1 MLVLSVCAVA
11 ARFSTSPK
19 LATNARPF
27 LRGEE
32 WASHA
37 REICTKRYEWPNLT
51 ILTCL
56 ILLAVNEF
64 GTCHGGR
71 SWALGGQ
78 AIRMAYALQLHKNLE
93 HDPLASGDQKVK
105 LSFIDREIRR
115 RTMWACFLLD
125 RFTSSTIER
134 PAFITEA
141 SIEVPL
147 PVNERFFELDMPV
160 HSEYL
165 DGTPAPEPT
174 ANAPANGGDTA
185 TNLGLAACMIRAVA
199 GWGRALAYIN
209 SGGLAAD
216 SEPAWSEKSRFA
228 GLLREN
234 EELVQ
239 RLPSSYQW
247 SKDNLEVQVT
257 EKTAPQYLLLH
268 TTIPLITVFLN
279 QGCASALQA
288 NGVQD
293 APKDFLAKTST
304 RTFAAASR
312 ISQVLREGD
321 EGQISINAP
330 FAGYSAFTSTS
341 VQLLAMAS
349 ASPQLKTSAEA
360 NCSINVKYM
369 RRLMR
374 HWGMFHWMVE
384 DIRRQYKTSHEVSRK
399 GAAGAAGPIP
409 PLLQY
414 GDWFQQYPYGI
425 ADSDMMDPSVGRKHG
440 KGEDGVLEL
449 KSELQS
455 VEDFFS
461 TLSPVAPTSSE
472 LSNKPAPKRKAST
485 VTKKQAAAAA
495 AGGQQNDVKTNSDQ
509 QQQQQQQLKRRAS
522 EQVVSTQNQPP
533 AMNAAAAAAAARRFS
548 SPQGPQKLA
557 TPQNSQLFNNPTMGP
572 QTNSFM
578 AMSPTI
584 PQYQTQ
590 VTPNLNYFT
599 DVIPLPMNNQDAAS
613 IAAQQQAMYTMAAAG
628 SMTPNL
634 DSSPTWARQPQQM
647 TPGGGGG
654 ANGQQQVVSANMF
667 NAGAGAGDASSWF
680 IPYDVEAGDMGS
692 QDMLMSSA
700 SNMDPFDSIFMSAAQ
715 PVTQGQNMTV
725 PARFPNM

>member
-1 MLVLSVCAVA
+1 
-11 ARFSTSPK
+11 
-19 LATNARPF
+19 
-27 LRGEE
+27 
-32 WASHA
+32 
-37 REICTKRYEWPNLT
+37 
-51 ILTCL
+51 
-56 ILLAVNEF
+56 
-64 GTCHGGR
+64 
-71 SWALGGQ
+71 
-78 AIRMAYALQLHKNLE
+78 
-93 HDPLASGDQKVK
+93 
-105 LSFIDREIRR
+105 
-115 RTMWACFLLD
+115 MWACFLLD

-134 PAFITEA
+134 PAFINEE

-147 PVNERFFELDMPV
+147 PVNERFFEFDMPI

-165 DGTPAPEPT
+165 DGRPAPEPT
-174 ANAPANGGDTA
+174 ATGPANAGDTA
-185 TNLGLAACMIRAVA
+185 SNLGIAAYMVRAVA

-209 SGGLAAD
+209 GGGRASD
-216 SEPAWSEKSRFA
+216 PEPAWSDKSRFSA
-228 GLLREN
+228 LIREN
-234 EELVQ
+234 EEMVQ
-239 RLPSSYQW
+239 RLPAEYQW
-247 SKDNLEVQVT
+247 SKDNLEVHVT

-288 NGVQD
+288 SGVQD
-293 APKDFLAKTST
+293 APKEFLAKTSA

-321 EGQISINAP
+321 EGQIPVNAA

-349 ASPQLKTSAEA
+349 ASPQLKTTAEA

-384 DIRRQYKTSHEVSRK
+384 DIRRQYKTSHDVARK
-399 GAAGAAGPIP
+399 GSAGAAGPIP

-425 ADSDMMDPSVGRKHG
+425 ADSDMMDPSVGRKHN

-461 TLSPVAPTSSE
+461 TLSPVAPNSSE
-472 LSNKPAPKRKAST
+472 LANKPAPKRKAST
-485 VTKKQAAAAA
+485 ATKKQASA
-495 AGGQQNDVKTNSDQ
+495 QQNDVKASADQ
-509 QQQQQQQLKRRAS
+509 QQQQQLQLKRRAS
-522 EQVVSTQNQPP
+522 EQVVTTQNQPS
-533 AMNAAAAAAAARRFS
+533 ALNAAAAARRFS
-548 SPQGPQKLA
+548 SPQGPQKLS

-578 AMSPTI
+578 AMSPTV

-613 IAAQQQAMYTMAAAG
+613 IAAQQQAMYTMAATG
-628 SMTPNL
+628 SMTPNM
-634 DSSPTWARQPQQM
+634 DSSPTWARQPNSVM
-647 TPGGGGG
+647 TPG
-654 ANGQQQVVSANMF
+654 ANGQQVVNTNMY
-667 NAGAGAGDASSWF
+667 NTGAAGAGAGDASTWF

-692 QDMLMSSA
+692 QDMMMSSA
-700 SNMDPFDSIFMSAAQ
+700 SNMDPFDSMFMNAQ
-715 PVTQGQNMTV
+715 PSTQGQNMTV